1 MEFYIRQGATDP
13 VLKLKLVDDG
23 RTDMSG
29 FSETLETA
37 IISFNMYEIKTNNPV
52 ILNGPCF
59 LSQRKEKDNHELK
72 EYCIN
77 YQFTE
82 EGTSEQGRFE
92 GTVTIVFLDTDML
105 KKSKLIVPIREKLFI
120 NVI

>member
-1 MEFYIRQGATDP
+1 MEFYIRRGATDP
-13 VLKLKLVDDG
+13 ILKLKLVDDG
-23 RTDMSG
+23 RTDKTG
-29 FSETLETA
+29 FSESLETA
-37 IISFNMYEIKTNNPV
+37 MISFDMYDIKTNNPI
-52 ILNGPCF
+52 ILNGVCF
-59 LSQRKEKDNHELK
+59 LSKRTEKENHELQ

-92 GTVTIVFLDTDML
+92 GIVTIIFLDTDML
-105 KKSKLIVPIREKLFI
+105 KKSKLIVPIKEKLFI